1 MLVTRVGGFVCALP
15 IAHVVETLRPL
26 PVEPISSASD
36 GALAPVDGV
45 AMIRGAAVPVVD
57 ARRLLGIPGA
67 AVTRFVVVRA
77 AERRVALAVDA
88 VLDVRRIEADALTS
102 LPPLLRG
109 AQRELVSAIGALD
122 NELLIVL
129 DSARVLPDDS
139 WRRIDEHSEVT
150 GSGIDERSGAS

>member
-1 MLVTRVGGFVCALP
+1 
-15 IAHVVETLRPL
+15 
-26 PVEPISSASD
+26 
-36 GALAPVDGV
+36 
-45 AMIRGAAVPVVD
+45 
-57 ARRLLGIPGA
+57 
-67 AVTRFVVVRA
+67 VTRFVVVRA

-102 LPPLLRG
+102 LPPLLRS

-139 WRRIDEHSEVT
+139 WRRIDEYSEVT